1 MNNKADLTNSQEQ
14 QQSVELIY
22 KYIEQ
27 SMQTTSNSI
36 GRLETRITTL
46 LGFSG
51 LLLRFTIDL
60 PQNLVVYGWE
70 LGSIFK
76 IVICIILA
84 LAIAVCVFGLFPKS
98 SGDLYTA
105 SELLDE
111 LDNHDQSY
119 SMKYI
124 ALSRDKTLEKLDKLR
139 LRKVTCLK
147 LVAFLILI
155 STLLFATDISFS
167 AL

>member
-1 MNNKADLTNSQEQ
+1 MNNKAGLTNSQEQ

-22 KYIEQ
+22 KYIEH
-27 SMQTTSNSI
+27 SLQTTSNSI

-60 PQNLVVYGWE
+60 PQNLVVYSWE

-76 IVICIILA
+76 IGICIILA
-84 LAIAVCVFGLFPKS
+84 LAIVVCVIGLFPKS
-98 SGDLYTA
+98 SGGVYTA

-111 LDNHDQSY
+111 LENHDQSY

-124 ALSRDKTLEKLDKLR
+124 ALSRDETLERLDKLR
-139 LRKVTCLK
+139 LHKVICLK
-147 LVAFLILI
+147 WVAFLILI